1 MLIAALYTTAKK
13 QKQLKHL
20 LIDEWIKKTGYIHT
34 MKHYSVT
41 KVKDILLFVATWIEL
56 EIIK

>member
-1 MLIAALYTTAKK
+1 
-13 QKQLKHL
+13 
-20 LIDEWIKKTGYIHT
+20 

-56 EIIK
+56 EIIKWNKPSTEKQVMHAKSNMEY